1 MKVAVIGRGSGGLIT
16 AMNLLTFNIDV
27 DVYYDPET
35 SQLPVGEST
44 TPQFA
49 SLIECTLGL
58 TIDDLISLGLASRKK
73 GIEFVDW
80 GNSKHFY
87 HRFLHAD
94 AIHFYTKTLNPFLQE
109 NLEKYCN
116 VKFIGKRVT
125 ALQALQNE
133 YDFVIN
139 CSGALNNHRK
149 EIDIPCVNSVLYF
162 DDHKIHGHPEYTYH
176 LAHEYGWK
184 FSLPFPDKGLS
195 RTGYLYNRKYQKHA
209 DAEILYSHGDLY
221 EWVPSY
227 APDMIVGNRL
237 ALNGNALLFFEPL
250 QALSLLHYD
259 MVAKRICDYIV
270 NGQTSEEKLLG
281 NLWYRRM
288 VEAYIDALAFHYQY
302 GSKYDSEYWQEVSEK
317 SVTRVGHKWWND
329 GMLIHAVR
337 SSWGEGRNSHLTKH
351 PDYYYA
357 PDHTGI
363 FGITCMYQL
372 HEGLSGSTHR

>member
-27 DVYYDPET
+27 DVYYDPKT

-149 EIDIPCVNSVLYF
+149 EIAFS
-162 DDHKIHGHPEYTYH
+162 YT
-176 LAHEYGWK
+176 
-184 FSLPFPDKGLS
+184 
-195 RTGYLYNRKYQKHA
+195 
-209 DAEILYSHGDLY
+209 
-221 EWVPSY
+221 
-227 APDMIVGNRL
+227 
-237 ALNGNALLFFEPL
+237 
-250 QALSLLHYD
+250 
-259 MVAKRICDYIV
+259 
-270 NGQTSEEKLLG
+270 
-281 NLWYRRM
+281 
-288 VEAYIDALAFHYQY
+288 
-302 GSKYDSEYWQEVSEK
+302 
-317 SVTRVGHKWWND
+317 
-329 GMLIHAVR
+329 
-337 SSWGEGRNSHLTKH
+337 HLTL
-351 PDYYYA
+351 PTIY
-357 PDHTGI
+357 
-363 FGITCMYQL
+363 
-372 HEGLSGSTHR
+372 SV

>member
-27 DVYYDPET
+27 DVYYDPKT

-109 NLEKYCN
+109 NLEKYCK

-125 ALQALQNE
+125 ALQALQNA

-162 DDHKIHGHPEYTYH
+162 DDHKIN
-176 LAHEYGWK
+176 HEY
-184 FSLPFPDKGLS
+184 
-195 RTGYLYNRKYQKHA
+195 H
-209 DAEILYSHGDLY
+209 
-221 EWVPSY
+221 
-227 APDMIVGNRL
+227 
-237 ALNGNALLFFEPL
+237 
-250 QALSLLHYD
+250 
-259 MVAKRICDYIV
+259 
-270 NGQTSEEKLLG
+270 
-281 NLWYRRM
+281 
-288 VEAYIDALAFHYQY
+288 
-302 GSKYDSEYWQEVSEK
+302 
-317 SVTRVGHKWWND
+317 
-329 GMLIHAVR
+329 
-337 SSWGEGRNSHLTKH
+337 
-351 PDYYYA
+351 
-357 PDHTGI
+357 
-363 FGITCMYQL
+363 FGITHEWGILLNNLIKYNSLNNQSNNTSRFLQNLQCWIL
-372 HEGLSGSTHR
+372 HTMVYYDNILSSYANHL

>member
-1 MKVAVIGRGSGGLIT
+1 MKVAVIGRGSGGLISI
-16 AMNLLTFNIDV
+16 MNLLTYDIQV
-27 DVYYDPET
+27 DCYYDPET

-49 SLIECTLGL
+49 SLIECILGL

-73 GIEFVDW
+73 GIEFVGW
-80 GNSKHFY
+80 GKSKHFY
-87 HRFLHAD
+87 HRFIYQD

-109 NLEKYCN
+109 NLEKYKG

-125 ALQALQNE
+125 ALHALQNE

-139 CSGALNNHRK
+139 CSGALSNYRK

-162 DDHKIHGHPEYTYH
+162 DDHKINGHPEYTYH

-184 FSLPFPDKGLS
+184 FSLPFPEKGLS
-195 RTGYLYNRKYQKHA
+195 RTGYLYNRKYQTHL
-209 DAEILYSHGDLY
+209 DAEILYSQGDLY

-227 APDMIVGNRL
+227 APDMIVNNKL

-270 NGQTSEEKLLG
+270 NGQTLEEKLLG

-288 VEAYIDALAFHYQY
+288 IEAYIDALAFHYQY
-302 GSKYDSEYWQEVSEK
+302 GSKHNSGYWEEVSKK

-329 GMLIHAVR
+329 GMLIHQVR
-337 SSWGEGRNSHLTKH
+337 SSWESGRNTHLTSH

-372 HEGLSGSTHR
+372 HQGLSGGAHR